1 MDKTTARAYSRLL
14 LTVGLAGCVIA
25 VVAACGGS
33 KPQTAATPQPNA
45 DSAAAAEQ
53 ARQAE
58 AERQARE
65 DAERKARE
73 DAERQAREEAER
85 ARQHTADSLAAVA
98 RAADE
103 MRATLAT
110 MIHFDFDKSKI
121 MTGDVAVLDQKVAI
135 LTANPDVKIR
145 VAGHCDQRGSA
156 EYNIALGNRRAAA
169 AKQYLVHHGI
179 DAARIETISYG
190 EERPLDPGHDEAAW
204 AKNRRDEFE
213 IVSGGV
219 ALRQP

>member
-1 MDKTTARAYSRLL
+1 MDKTTGRTYSRLL
-14 LTVGLAGCVIA
+14 LTVGLGCVIA
-25 VVAACGGS
+25 LVAACGGS
-33 KPQTAATPQPNA
+33 KPTTIATPQLNA

-65 DAERKARE
+65 EAERKARE

-98 RAADE
+98 RGADE

-110 MIHFDFDKSKI
+110 MIQFDFDKSKI

-135 LTANPDVKIR
+135 LTANPDIKIR
-145 VAGHCDQRGSA
+145 VAGHCDERGSA
-156 EYNIALGNRRAAA
+156 EYNIALGNRRAAT
-169 AKQYLVHHGI
+169 AKQYLVKHGI
-179 DAARIETISYG
+179 DAGRIATISYG

>member
-1 MDKTTARAYSRLL
+1 MSTTAQTYSRRL
-14 LTVGLAGCVIA
+14 LTLGLAGGITMMVL
-25 VVAACGGS
+25 AACGGS

-73 DAERQAREEAER
+73 EAERQAREEAER
-85 ARQHTADSLAAVA
+85 VARQHTADSLAAVA

-103 MRATLAT
+103 LRTTLAT
-110 MIHFDFDKSKI
+110 MIHFDFDKSKVLP
-121 MTGDVAVLDQKVAI
+121 GDGSVLDQKVTI

-145 VAGHCDQRGSA
+145 IAGHCDERGSA

-169 AKQYLVHHGI
+169 A
-179 DAARIETISYG
+179 
-190 EERPLDPGHDEAAW
+190 
-204 AKNRRDEFE
+204 
-213 IVSGGV
+213 
-219 ALRQP
+219 

>member
-1 MDKTTARAYSRLL
+1 MDKTTGRTYSRLL
-14 LTVGLAGCVIA
+14 LTVALGCVIA
-25 VVAACGGS
+25 LVAACGGS
-33 KPQTAATPQPNA
+33 KPTTIDTTQLNA

-65 DAERKARE
+65 EAERKARE

-98 RAADE
+98 RGADE

-110 MIHFDFDKSKI
+110 MIQFDFDKSKI
-121 MTGDVAVLDQKVAI
+121 MTGDVAVLDQKVAM
-135 LTANPDVKIR
+135 LTANPDIKIR
-145 VAGHCDQRGSA
+145 VAGHCDERGSA
-156 EYNIALGNRRAAA
+156 EYNIALGNRRAAT
-169 AKQYLVHHGI
+169 AKQYLVKHGI
-179 DAARIETISYG
+179 DAGRIATISYG

>member
-1 MDKTTARAYSRLL
+1 MRLL
-14 LTVGLAGCVIA
+14 LSIGLAGCITI
-25 VVAACGGS
+25 VAACGGS
-33 KPQTAATPQPNA
+33 KPETAATPQLNA
-45 DSAAAAEQ
+45 DSVAAAEQ

-65 DAERKARE
+65 EAERKARE
-73 DAERQAREEAER
+73 DSERVAREEAER

-110 MIHFDFDKSKI
+110 MIHFDFDKSKVLP
-121 MTGDVAVLDQKVAI
+121 GDASVLDQKITI
-135 LTANPDVKIR
+135 LTSNPDFKIR
-145 VAGHCDQRGSA
+145 VAGHCDERGSA
-156 EYNIALGNRRAAA
+156 KYNMALGNRRAAA
-169 AKQYLVHHGI
+169 AKQYLMKHGI
-179 DAARIETISYG
+179 DASRIETISYG
-190 EERPLDPGHDEAAW
+190 KERPLDPGHDEAAW